1 MYLNVGVLIRDITH
15 IWLCIASEW
24 RFGMERK
31 NDMHGCCPFGNIIPG
46 NDSISGTD
54 ILAPTLMVD
63 CCAFGVI
70 SGSR

>member
-1 MYLNVGVLIRDITH
+1 MALHSKRVAFRDGN
-15 IWLCIASEW
+15 
-24 RFGMERK
+24 GMERK
-31 NDMHGCCPFGNIIPG
+31 NDMHGRCPFGNIIPG
-46 NDSISGTD
+46 NDSISDTD